1 MSKQN
6 SDMVNR
12 AAEKLYKLAQMSN
25 GGSLEANEKFSAP
38 LDGEEKQ
45 SKYLKPRGEKPP
57 LKRL

>member
-1 MSKQN
+1 MGKQN
-6 SDMVNR
+6 LDMINR
-12 AAEKLYKLAQMSN
+12 AVGKLYKLAQTSN

-45 SKYLKPRGEKPP
+45 SEHLKPRGEKPP